1 MQPGQRPFPKELNQM
16 LNIIRDIRS
25 GALPMVEIPDFAI
38 WYLHQAASGVAWIE
52 IVLTVVGTAVAIKLT
67 R

>member
-1 MQPGQRPFPKELNQM
+1 M
-16 LNIIRDIRS
+16 LNILRDIKS
-25 GALPMVEIPDFAI
+25 GALPIADVPDFAI
-38 WYLHQAASGVAWIE
+38 WYLHRAASSVAWIE